1 VSWREQAKCRGMD
14 VNIFHPKKGKS
25 YLVEEQ
31 IKNVCYACPVNEQCL
46 EDALSEYLQ
55 IGYRAG
61 LSAKQRGNIV
71 KERSQKG
78 LVSWKSR
85 N

>member
-1 VSWREQAKCRGMD
+1 MSWREQAKCRGMD

-31 IKNVCYACPVNEQCL
+31 IKNVCYACPVNKQCL

-61 LSAKQRGNIV
+61 LSAKARGILIDEKKKVGAVPWRRKN
-71 KERSQKG
+71 
-78 LVSWKSR
+78 
-85 N
+85 

>member
-1 VSWREQAKCRGMD
+1 MSWREQAKCRGMD
-14 VNIFHPKKGKS
+14 VNIFHPKKGMS
-25 YLVEEQ
+25 HLVEEQ
-31 IKNVCYACPVNEQCL
+31 IKDVCYSCPVTEQCL

-61 LSAKQRGNIV
+61 LSAKTRKILIDEKKKVGA
-71 KERSQKG
+71 
-78 LVSWKSR
+78 VSWKQK

>member
-1 VSWREQAKCRGMD
+1 MSWREQAKCRGMD

-61 LSAKQRGNIV
+61 LSAKARGDLISLR
-71 KERSQKG
+71 KRQG
-78 LVSWKSR
+78 LVKWKIR